1 MQSDDG
7 RSSGSKNSPS
17 WDTHMDGGDARAA
30 KPLHMPSHAPT
41 KQPRTIAPVEVTP
54 VDDDSGDESTS
65 ESRAPIT
72 AREMPI
78 AEGGI
83 TFASLELAGPIQ
95 RALESEGYKFPTP
108 IQAKAIPTAMTGR
121 DVLGCAQTGTG
132 KTAAFALPIL
142 HRLVTQPVD
151 KTQRGRP
158 LPRVLVLSPTRELA
172 SQIGESFQAYGR
184 NTGLSHVV
192 IYGGVSQHQQVRSL
206 ERGVDI
212 LVATPG
218 RLMDLMEQGYVDLSK
233 IQVFVLDEADRMLD
247 MGFIQPIRRIAGK
260 ISKQRQTLLFSATMP
275 REIVGLADSLLNDPV
290 KVSVTPVASA
300 APLIEQSVYYIERGR
315 KQALLEFIINGQ
327 KVSRGLVFTRTKR
340 GADVVTKRLTQAGIA
355 AVAIHGNKAQN
366 QRKRALDAFKAG
378 RMRILVATDVAA
390 RGIDI
395 DNVSHVFNYDIPNE
409 AEAYVHR
416 IGRTGRAGAKGLAIA
431 MCDEEERGMLRD
443 IERLT
448 GKKIPIAPEIE
459 NLPERKIVKR
469 DSESNMD
476 HDHAR
481 DEAAFETPSER
492 PTTRFRRPGPRQS
505 SGPRGGERGGHR
517 GGPGGGH
524 APRPTRSADHGSERG
539 SSHSSGH
546 GGGHSHERG
555 TSAVHGGGHVSG
567 GRPAKK
573 AFHRGQGPKPGAG
586 DARSGG
592 PGRGHAS
599 GSRGG
604 HSGGG
609 TGAGGG
615 GGHRS
620 GSSRSHSSSAGG
632 GGGGYGGGG
641 GGHSSGGKSGGPRGM
656 NHFRGKPRRSG
667 GGGGGGGR

>member
-30 KPLHMPSHAPT
+30 KPQHMPSHASSKP
-41 KQPRTIAPVEVTP
+41 PRTLAPAVQ
-54 VDDDSGDESTS
+54 DAGAESTP
-65 ESRAPIT
+65 ESRASIAP
-72 AREMPI
+72 REMPV
-78 AEGGI
+78 ADGGI
-83 TFASLELAGPIQ
+83 TFASLELAAPIQ
-95 RALESEGYKFPTP
+95 RALESEGYKHPTP
-108 IQAKAIPTAMTGR
+108 IQAKAIPTAMSGR

-151 KTQRGRP
+151 KTQRGRQ

-192 IYGGVSQHQQVRSL
+192 IYGGVSQHTQVRSL

-212 LVATPG
+212 VVATPG

-290 KVSVTPVASA
+290 RVSVTPVASA
-300 APLIEQSVYYIERGR
+300 APLIEQSVYYIDRGR
-315 KQALLEFIINGQ
+315 KQSLLEFIINGQ

-340 GADVVTKRLTQAGIA
+340 GADVVTKRLSQAGIA

-431 MCDEEERGMLRD
+431 MCDDEERGMLRD

-492 PTTRFRRPGPRQS
+492 PTARFRRSGPRQS
-505 SGPRGGERGGHR
+505 SGPREGGR
-517 GGPGGGH
+517 GGH
-524 APRPTRSADHGSERG
+524 APRPQRTADRG
-539 SSHSSGH
+539 SDRPAAPGSG
-546 GGGHSHERG
+546 STHERG
-555 TSAVHGGGHVSG
+555 TSAVHGGGHVAG

-573 AFHRGQGPKPGAG
+573 TFHRGQGPKPGAG
-586 DARSGG
+586 EGRSFGG
-592 PGRGHAS
+592 PNRS
-599 GSRGG
+599 QSSSSRG
-604 HSGGG
+604 
-609 TGAGGG
+609 
-615 GGHRS
+615 
-620 GSSRSHSSSAGG
+620 SSSHGG
-632 GGGGYGGGG
+632 
-641 GGHSSGGKSGGPRGM
+641 
-656 NHFRGKPRRSG
+656 SG
-667 GGGGGGGR
+667 GGGGGGGGSGGHRSSASRSSYGSSTGQGGGKPGAGGPRSMNQFRGKSRRSSGGGR